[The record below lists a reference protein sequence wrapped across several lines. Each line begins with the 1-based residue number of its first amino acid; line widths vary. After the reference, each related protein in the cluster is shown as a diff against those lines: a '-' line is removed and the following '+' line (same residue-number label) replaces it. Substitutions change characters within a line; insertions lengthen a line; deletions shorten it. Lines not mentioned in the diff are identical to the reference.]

1 MSVLLAGAVEQKGE
15 IQKKEGTKMPYTDRY
30 GNQRFSDREQ
40 YHHYKK
46 IADEAK
52 APARTLRDGTK
63 LPAKNLTR
71 TEVVRYANKA
81 EAARQ
86 RLNEFMK
93 TKAPTQPTPP
103 APKPAG
109 RRTRAA

>member
-1 MSVLLAGAVEQKGE
+1 
-15 IQKKEGTKMPYTDRY
+15 MPYTDKF

-86 RLNEFMK
+86 RLNEFMRNR
-93 TKAPTQPTPP
+93 PTTPTSPTPP
-103 APKPAG
+103 PPPATKKG
-109 RRTRAA
+109 KAA

>member
-1 MSVLLAGAVEQKGE
+1 
-15 IQKKEGTKMPYTDRY
+15 MPYTDRH

-81 EAARQ
+81 EAARM

-93 TKAPTQPTPP
+93 TRPTTPTSPTPP
-103 APKPAG
+103 PKPTS
-109 RRTRAA
+109 RRRAA

>member
-1 MSVLLAGAVEQKGE
+1 
-15 IQKKEGTKMPYTDRY
+15 MPYTDKF

-86 RLNEFMK
+86 RLNEYMK
-93 TKAPTQPTPP
+93 TKGNPTSPSP
-103 APKPAG
+103 APAPAAKKKG
-109 RRTRAA
+109 KAA